1 MPINTT
7 GSKGGTPGC
16 WVRIT
21 VTATAVATGC
31 WVLVLV
37 SGIEFQ
43 ISEHW
48 CQVFPDTSLQEQREF
63 LLLVL
68 NISF

>member
-1 MPINTT
+1 
-7 GSKGGTPGC
+7 
-16 WVRIT
+16 VRIT
-21 VTATAVATGC
+21 ATATATATGC

-48 CQVFPDTSLQEQREF
+48 CQVFPAASLQEQREF
-63 LLLVL
+63 LPLIL